1 MKKTRKFGKRRNL
14 VKKHKSRRK
23 AKGKT
28 YEEAVSALLSKKLN
42 DVHSR
47 TYGQEFV
54 DPGDPS
60 LVSQILS
67 HLPTSWIKEANEEQ
81 RLVEVISD
89 LQQNIEKQKQ
99 QLLALSK
106 ISDVN
111 KRQVLYQEERAIQLA
126 ETLEEVRSDIFKK
139 YNDYRSSGDFK
150 NNKHYDFLVRM
161 LDITIGLTLDA
172 ENNSKNATRILND
185 SIQSRQSRQSKQSRQ
200 SRQSKQSRHSTR
212 YGRTK

>member
-1 MKKTRKFGKRRNL
+1 MKKTRKVKLRNL
-14 VKKHKSRRK
+14 LRKYKSRRN

-28 YEEAVSALLSKKLN
+28 YEETVSALLSKKLN
-42 DVHSR
+42 DVHLR
-47 TYGQEFV
+47 TYDQEFH
-54 DPGDPS
+54 DPGNPS

-67 HLPTSWIKEANEEQ
+67 HLLKEANEANEEE

-99 QLLALSK
+99 QLLALSLSK

-126 ETLEEVRSDIFKK
+126 QKLEKVRSDIFKK
-139 YNDYRSSGDFK
+139 YDDYRSSGDFK

-161 LDITIGLTLDA
+161 LDITIGLILDA
-172 ENNSKNATRILND
+172 ENNNKNAKKIAKKILD
-185 SIQSRQSRQSKQSRQ
+185 ASRQSSQSRQSRQSKQSRQ
-200 SRQSKQSRHSTR
+200 STR

>member
-1 MKKTRKFGKRRNL
+1 MKKTRKFGKHRNL

-67 HLPTSWIKEANEEQ
+67 HLPASWIKEANEEE

-139 YNDYRSSGDFK
+139 YNDYISSGDFK

-161 LDITIGLTLDA
+161 LDITIDLTKEA
-172 ENNSKNATRILND
+172 ENNSKFVTRILNN
-185 SIQSRQSRQSKQSRQ
+185 SSQSRQ

>member
-1 MKKTRKFGKRRNL
+1 MKKTRKVKLRNL
-14 VKKHKSRRK
+14 LRKYKSRRN

-28 YEEAVSALLSKKLN
+28 YEETVSALLSKKLN
-42 DVHSR
+42 DVHLR
-47 TYGQEFV
+47 TYDQEFH
-54 DPGDPS
+54 DPGNPS

-67 HLPTSWIKEANEEQ
+67 HLLKEANEANEEE

-99 QLLALSK
+99 QLLALSLSK

-126 ETLEEVRSDIFKK
+126 QTLEKVRSDIFKK
-139 YNDYRSSGDFK
+139 YDDYRSSGDFK

-172 ENNSKNATRILND
+172 ENNSKKATRILNA
-185 SIQSRQSRQSKQSRQ
+185 SSQSSQSKQSRQ
-200 SRQSKQSRHSTR
+200 SRQSRQSTR

>member
-185 SIQSRQSRQSKQSRQ
+185 SSQSRQ

>member
-42 DVHSR
+42 DVHSI

-106 ISDVN
+106 ISDVS
-111 KRQVLYQEERAIQLA
+111 KRHVLYQEERAIQLA

-172 ENNSKNATRILND
+172 ENNSKNATRILNA
-185 SIQSRQSRQSKQSRQ
+185 SSQSSQSRQSRQSK
-200 SRQSKQSRHSTR
+200 QSKQSRHSTR

>member
-1 MKKTRKFGKRRNL
+1 MKITRKVKSRNL
-14 VKKHKSRRK
+14 RKKQKSRRQ
-23 AKGKT
+23 AKG

-42 DVHSR
+42 DVHLR
-47 TYGQEFV
+47 TYGQEFH
-54 DPGDPS
+54 DPGNPS
-60 LVSQILS
+60 LVSQIFS
-67 HLPTSWIKEANEEQ
+67 HLHTNWLKEANEEE
-81 RLVEVISD
+81 RIVEVISD

-99 QLLALSK
+99 QLIALSK

-126 ETLEEVRSDIFKK
+126 QRLEKVRSDIFKK
-139 YNDYRSSGDFK
+139 YDDYRSSGDFK

-172 ENNSKNATRILND
+172 ENNSTKASRQ
-185 SIQSRQSRQSKQSRQ
+185 SRQSSQSSQSRQSRQSRQ
-200 SRQSKQSRHSTR
+200 STR

>member
-67 HLPTSWIKEANEEQ
+67 HLPASWIKEANEEQ

-99 QLLALSK
+99 QLILLSLK
-106 ISDVN
+106 SIRSDVN
-111 KRQVLYQEERAIQLA
+111 KRQALYQQEEALYQQERAIQLA
-126 ETLEEVRSDIFKK
+126 ETLQEVNSDIFKK
-139 YNDYRSSGDFK
+139 YGDYISSDDYK
-150 NNKHYDFLVRM
+150 NKHCNFLERM
-161 LDITIGLTLDA
+161 LFLTIDLTKEA
-172 ENNSKNATRILND
+172 ENNSKIVTRILND
-185 SIQSRQSRQSKQSRQ
+185 SSQSRQ